1 VRVGV
6 NLLWMVPG
14 EVGGSETW
22 MSGLLGH
29 LAAHRTAHEVVLFA
43 PDAVLEAHPELAPLE
58 VVRAPDRVGPSRPFR
73 VLAESTWLP
82 LAARRAGVDVFH
94 HPGGTLPSVRGRPAV
109 LTVHDLQPLVMPEN
123 FAATKRAY
131 LRTRLGPSVRKARVV
146 TAVSEYTR
154 DELRSRLEVPDARLM
169 VTPPAIDPDPPPLAG
184 AGPDEAGDVID
195 RFGLDRPW
203 FLYPAI
209 TYPHKD
215 HATLVRA
222 LAEVPDALLVLTG
235 GEGPSESEVM
245 ALAAD
250 TGVADRVRRTGRIDL
265 AALDALYRGAVA
277 CTFPSRFEGVGVPV
291 LEAMARGCPV
301 LAADATALPSVVGSA
316 GELLPAGDPEAWA
329 AAMTRLLADEA
340 RRTELVE
347 AGRVRVARWSPDASV
362 AKLVAAW
369 DRAARPG

>member
-1 VRVGV
+1 MRVGV

-29 LAAHRTAHEVVLFA
+29 LATHRPAHEVVLFA
-43 PDAVLEAHPELAPLE
+43 PDAVVEAHPELAPLE

-73 VLAESTWLP
+73 VAAESTWLP
-82 LAARRAGVDVFH
+82 VAARRARVDVLH
-94 HPGGTLPSVRGRPAV
+94 HPGGTLPSVRNRPAV

-131 LRTRLGPSVRKARVV
+131 LRARLGPSVRRARVV

-154 DELRSRLEVPDARLM
+154 DELRTRLEVPDSRLL
-169 VTPPAIDPDPPPLAG
+169 VTPPAIEPDPSPLAG
-184 AGPDEAGDVID
+184 AGPGEAGDVVD

-222 LAEVPDALLVLTG
+222 LARVPDALLVLTG
-235 GEGPSESEVM
+235 GKGPSESEVM
-245 ALAAD
+245 ALVAD

-316 GELLPAGDPEAWA
+316 GELLPPGDPEAWA
-329 AAMTRLLADEA
+329 AAMARLLTDDA
-340 RRTELVE
+340 RRAELAE
-347 AGRVRVARWSPDASV
+347 SGRVRVARWSPDASV

-369 DRAARPG
+369 DRAAVPD